1 MTSDSKVIND
11 SLAQIRG
18 SVLTS
23 VEFVLG
29 DYVQLRFDG
38 PTLTA
43 YNWPSVTFSGATFEW
58 GQQGYRDTL
67 CGRIGITVENTSLV
81 ENKDLA
87 IYFGD
92 GAVIRIPLRDED
104 YRSIE
109 AVYFVGQ
116 SGRFWVI

>member
-1 MTSDSKVIND
+1 MTKDSKAIND

-18 SVLTS
+18 SALTS

-29 DYVQLRFDG
+29 DHVQLRFDG
-38 PTLTA
+38 PALTA
-43 YNWPSVTFSGATFEW
+43 YNWPSITFSGVSFKW

-67 CGRIGITVENTSLV
+67 CGRIGITVENASFV
-81 ENKDLA
+81 ENGDLA
-87 IYFGD
+87 IYFED

-109 AVYFVGQ
+109 AVYFVEQ
-116 SGRFWVI
+116 NGRFWVI